1 MGQVV
6 ALSLPKVQ
14 KTASAQS
21 SQSRVQRV
29 KFQNNRQ
36 SRVFPHACAS
46 MSTETSIAPETV
58 ETPAAAPARK
68 TRAARTA
75 EAMPVLEKLFA
86 LYPALFGAEFL
97 PLKRGIFQD
106 LMQAHP
112 DAFDKASL
120 KEALSV
126 HTRSTRYLQAMA
138 SAKPRHDLQL
148 QAVEPVAPEHVYA
161 AVIELYRRR
170 QTRKLPDALSR
181 LQRELTH
188 AVQVSGLGRMEY
200 LGLAAN
206 AEPEV
211 AAALEEVLG
220 QVERQRA
227 KDAALLQA
235 FDAAGKSVIEFA
247 FAYGV
252 PATQVRSMLKRNGRS
267 DA

>member
-1 MGQVV
+1 
-6 ALSLPKVQ
+6 
-14 KTASAQS
+14 
-21 SQSRVQRV
+21 
-29 KFQNNRQ
+29 
-36 SRVFPHACAS
+36 
-46 MSTETSIAPETV
+46 MSTETTIAPETV
-58 ETPAAAPARK
+58 ETPAPPARK
-68 TRAARTA
+68 TRTARTT
-75 EAMPVLEKLFA
+75 EALPVLEKLFA

-106 LMQAHP
+106 LMAAHP
-112 DAFDKASL
+112 DALEKASL

-148 QAVEPVAPEHVYA
+148 QAVEPVAAEHVYA
-161 AVIELYRRR
+161 AVVELYRRR
-170 QTRKLPDALSR
+170 QMRKQPDALSR

-188 AVQVSGLGRMEY
+188 AVQASGLGRMEY
-200 LGLAAN
+200 LGVAGN
-206 AEPEV
+206 PEPAV

-220 QVERQRA
+220 QVERLRA

-235 FDAAGKSVIEFA
+235 FDAAGQSVMEFA

-252 PATQVRSMLKRNGRS
+252 PATQVRSMLQRNGRA

>member
-1 MGQVV
+1 
-6 ALSLPKVQ
+6 
-14 KTASAQS
+14 
-21 SQSRVQRV
+21 
-29 KFQNNRQ
+29 
-36 SRVFPHACAS
+36 
-46 MSTETSIAPETV
+46 MSTETSTAPETV

-75 EAMPVLEKLFA
+75 EALPVLEKLFA

-148 QAVEPVAPEHVYA
+148 QAVEPVAPEHVYS

-170 QTRKLPDALSR
+170 QMRKQPDALSR

-188 AVQVSGLGRMEY
+188 AVQASGLGRMEY
-200 LGLAAN
+200 LGLAGN
-206 AEPEV
+206 PEPEV
-211 AAALEEVLG
+211 AAALEEVLA
-220 QVERQRA
+220 QVERLRA

-235 FDAAGKSVIEFA
+235 FDAAGQTVMEFA

>member
-1 MGQVV
+1 
-6 ALSLPKVQ
+6 
-14 KTASAQS
+14 
-21 SQSRVQRV
+21 
-29 KFQNNRQ
+29 
-36 SRVFPHACAS
+36 

-148 QAVEPVAPEHVYA
+148 QAVEPLAPEHAYA
-161 AVIELYRRR
+161 AVVELYRRR
-170 QTRKLPDALSR
+170 QMRKLPDALIR

-188 AVQVSGLGRMEY
+188 AVQASGLGRMEY
-200 LGLAAN
+200 LGLAGN
-206 AEPEV
+206 PEPEV

-220 QVERQRA
+220 QVERLRA

-235 FDAAGKSVIEFA
+235 FDAAGQSVMEFA

>member
-1 MGQVV
+1 LQ
-6 ALSLPKVQ
+6 L
-14 KTASAQS
+14 
-21 SQSRVQRV
+21 
-29 KFQNNRQ
+29 RQ
-36 SRVFPHACAS
+36 PQPGSDDATIAGFPIRITDS
-46 MSTETSIAPETV
+46 MSTEVTQAPD
-58 ETPAAAPARK
+58 APAVAESPAPK
-68 TRAARTA
+68 KPRAARNA
-75 EAMPVLEKLFA
+75 QAMPVLEKLFS

-112 DAFDKASL
+112 DVFEKAAL

-148 QAVEPVAPEHVYA
+148 QAVEPVASEHVYS
-161 AVIELYRRR
+161 AVVELYRRR
-170 QTRKLPDALSR
+170 QMRKQPDALSR
-181 LQRELTH
+181 LQRDLAH
-188 AVQVSGLGRMEY
+188 AVQASGLGRMDY
-200 LGLAAN
+200 LALAAN
-206 AEPEV
+206 PEPEV

-220 QVERQRA
+220 QVERVRA

-235 FDAAGKSVIEFA
+235 FDAAGKSVMEFA

-252 PATQVRSMLKRNGRS
+252 PATQVRAMLKRNGRS

>member
-1 MGQVV
+1 
-6 ALSLPKVQ
+6 
-14 KTASAQS
+14 
-21 SQSRVQRV
+21 
-29 KFQNNRQ
+29 
-36 SRVFPHACAS
+36 
-46 MSTETSIAPETV
+46 MSTETTIAPETAEV
-58 ETPAAAPARK
+58 PATPARK

-75 EAMPVLEKLFA
+75 EALPVLEKLFS
-86 LYPALFGAEFL
+86 LYPALFGSEFV

-138 SAKPRHDLQL
+138 SAKPRHDLQA
-148 QAVEPVAPEHVYA
+148 QPVEPVAPEHAYA
-161 AVIELYRRR
+161 AVVELYRRR
-170 QTRKLPDALSR
+170 QVRKQPDALSR

-188 AVQVSGLGRMEY
+188 VVQASGLGRADY
-200 LGLAAN
+200 LALAGTPV
-206 AEPEV
+206 PEV

-220 QVERQRA
+220 QVERVRA

-235 FDAAGKSVIEFA
+235 FDAAGQTVMEFA

-252 PATQVRSMLKRNGRS
+252 PATQVRSMLKRNGRA